1 MPGEPSSHPSLI
13 GAASTVRAISELLVE
28 DEQCRSGIFGV
39 TDKLEIVS
47 VKTFHHGLRDAAAGP
62 AILEALRALSTGVVA
77 FDVVEEDQLYT
88 EEAVVS
94 RLAASCEAADT
105 TLLDV
110 LLYSPTGWAS
120 LRQQNLL

>member
-1 MPGEPSSHPSLI
+1 MQVGHFRPDRQ
-13 GAASTVRAISELLVE
+13 A
-28 DEQCRSGIFGV
+28 
-39 TDKLEIVS
+39 VS
-47 VKTFHHGLRDAAAGP
+47 VKTFHHRLREAAAGP
-62 AILEALRALSTGVVA
+62 AILEALRAHSTGVVA
-77 FDVVEEDQLYT
+77 FDIGEDDQFYT
-88 EEAVVS
+88 EETVVS